1 MTEKELTLRETFIG
15 FLIIA
20 ALFLLVALLDYLQT
34 L

>member
-1 MTEKELTLRETFIG
+1 MIEKELTLREAFIG

-20 ALFLLVALLDYLQT
+20 ALFLLVAHLDYLQT

>member
-1 MTEKELTLRETFIG
+1 MIKKELTIREAFIG

-20 ALFLLVALLDYLQT
+20 ALFLLIAHLDYLQT